1 MTFNQN
7 TVHPGAVKPPPGI
20 AKAIAALVVG
30 LGLAVGAGGASA
42 ASHREAPFITQQ
54 PKVDATDLYMFK
66 SYEPGRESFVTL
78 VADYYPL
85 QEPGGGPIYYPLD
98 ENALYEI
105 HIDNTGDAK
114 EDITF
119 QFRFTNTLKSVEL
132 PIGDKKVA
140 IPLIQAGPITPSD
153 SSKLSLT
160 QTYTVDVVRGNR
172 RSARSAITNNN
183 GGGTTFT
190 KPVDN
195 IGQKTLPD
203 YEAYAKQ
210 YLYDIKIPGCATPGR
225 MFVGQRKDP
234 FVIAVGRIFDLIDL
248 NPLGGLNDNR
258 DDLAG
263 KNITSLELEVP
274 VACLVAGNE
283 PVIGAW
289 TTSSLRQGRLLI
301 PNAES
306 GFNKSQKAGGAWTQ
320 VSRLG
325 MPLVNEVVIGL
336 KDKDNFNGS
345 RPQKDAQFLEYVTN
359 PTLPALIELLFPAA
373 PAPKNLPRKDLVA
386 TFLTGIKGLNQSA
399 TVTPSEMLRL
409 NTSIAP
415 TAAGAQKN
423 LGVLGGDLAGYP
435 NGRRPGDDVVD
446 ISLRVVMGVLCTIND
461 GNKYGFDCTA
471 ADAPAGT
478 APLTDGAYVDSSFFN
493 STFPYLRTPLPG
505 APN

>member
-1 MTFNQN
+1 MLINREA
-7 TVHPGAVKPPPGI
+7 VHFGEMKPPPGMS
-20 AKAIAALVVG
+20 KALAALVVG
-30 LGLAVGAGGASA
+30 LSIAVCAGAASA
-42 ASHREAPFITQQ
+42 ASHREAPFITEQ

-85 QEPGGGPIYYPLD
+85 QDPGAGPIYFPLD
-98 ENALYEI
+98 SHGLYEI
-105 HIDNTGDAK
+105 HIDNNGDAK

-119 QFRFTNTLKSVEL
+119 QFRFTNTLVPIEL
-132 PIGDKKVA
+132 PIGNKRVA
-140 IPLIQAGPITPSD
+140 IPILQAGPITAGD

-172 RSARSAITNNN
+172 RSARSAVTNNN

-203 YEAYAKQ
+203 YEAYARQ

-234 FVIAVGRIFDLIDL
+234 FVIAVGRIFDLINLD
-248 NPLGGLNDNR
+248 PLGGLNANR

-263 KNITSLELEVP
+263 KNVTSLALEVP
-274 VACLVAGNE
+274 VACLVSGSE

-306 GFNKSQKAGGAWTQ
+306 GFNKAQKAGGAWAQ

-336 KDKDNFNGS
+336 KDKDGFNS
-345 RPQKDAQFLEYVTN
+345 SKPQKDAQFLEYVTN
-359 PTLPALIELLFPAA
+359 PTLPALIELLYPAA
-373 PAPKNLPRKDLVA
+373 KAPKNLPRKDLVA
-386 TFLTGIKGLNQSA
+386 TFLTGIKGLNQPA

-415 TAAGAQKN
+415 TTAAGQKN
-423 LGVLGGDLAGYP
+423 LGALGGDLAGYP
-435 NGRRPGDDVVD
+435 NGRRPGDDIVD

-478 APLTDGAYVDSSFFN
+478 LPFTDGAYVDSSFFN
-493 STFPYLRTPLPG
+493 TTFPYLKTPLPG
-505 APN
+505 SPN